1 MKVFRDNDF
10 ISLTDAEILS
20 IATNLPTEVAGLI
33 RDLLRR
39 ASRAEHQ
46 CDVWRKLAIET
57 QQKLEQQTNDES
69 A

>member
-1 MKVFRDNDF
+1 MKVLRGNEYVEV
-10 ISLTDAEILS
+10 TDAQILS
-20 IATNLPTEVAGLI
+20 MVTGVTEETAGLI

-39 ASRAEHQ
+39 ATRAEHQ

-57 QQKLEQQTNDES
+57 QQKLEQGLDGKS